1 MVTKRVLLI
10 VMLLLSATGIPCA
23 QTTLNPDVSLIGD
36 VRIYSHDDATRQDE
50 KEKFN
55 IAEPK
60 MELMVSGYINPYAR
74 ADAVVAWEGDENA
87 NVEEIYATILRGL
100 PLGMNVRVGRYKLEF
115 GRLNPVHVH
124 AYSFMERPLPHLL
137 LFGEEGLS
145 DMAVRVSFLLP
156 TGGAYTEVMGAVLKG
171 DVLTKEVEDLPDH
184 IDPGFFGRVATSFAV
199 SDAAELA
206 LGASV
211 LNSVYSIYT
220 TSGPSKAKQLRAWLG
235 GVDVKYK
242 YKPSRYTTLQIE
254 AEGILRSEEQMF
266 TDNLTSYGGYG
277 YVDYRFRKS
286 YNIGGIFG
294 YTRMKHLESFC
305 ELEQAV
311 DNTFD
316 TWRAG
321 LFTGFAPIEET
332 SLVRFGGSWTKPDK
346 SDGYWEVMVQF
357 VFSLGPHQPHNF

>member
-1 MVTKRVLLI
+1 MLARMFLAAALVLLF
-10 VMLLLSATGIPCA
+10 TGLHA

-36 VRIYSHDDATRQDE
+36 IRIFSHNDISRPGE
-50 KEKFN
+50 KEKLN

-124 AYSFMERPLPHLL
+124 AYSFMERPLPHQM

-145 DMAVRVSFLLP
+145 DMTVRVSFLLP
-156 TGGAYTEVMGAVLKG
+156 TGNAYTELMGAVLKG
-171 DVLTKEVEDLPDH
+171 DVLTKEVEDLPEH
-184 IDPGFFGRVATSFAV
+184 IDPGFFGRLATSFAV

-206 LGASV
+206 LGTSV
-211 LNSVYSIYT
+211 LNSVYAMA
-220 TSGPSKAKQLRAWLG
+220 GPDNTKQLRAWLG
-235 GVDVKYK
+235 GVDAKYK
-242 YKPSRYTTLQIE
+242 YKPSRYTTLQVE
-254 AEGILRSEEQMF
+254 AEGILRSEEKEF

-277 YVDYRFRKS
+277 YVDYRFKKS

-294 YTRMKHLESFC
+294 YTRMKHLESQPGVMV
-305 ELEQAV
+305 EHTA
-311 DNTFD
+311 D

-332 SLVRFGGSWTKPDK
+332 SLVRLGGSWTEPDD
-346 SDGYWEVMVQF
+346 SDGYWEIMVQF

>member
-1 MVTKRVLLI
+1 MVTKRALLI
-10 VMLLLSATGIPCA
+10 VILLLSVTGIPCA

-36 VRIYSHDDATRQDE
+36 VRIFSHDDATRQDE

-171 DVLTKEVEDLPDH
+171 DVLTKEVEDLPEH

-206 LGASV
+206 LGTSV
-211 LNSVYSIYT
+211 LNSVYAVA
-220 TSGPSKAKQLRAWLG
+220 GPGNSEQLRAWLG
-235 GVDVKYK
+235 GVDAKYK

-254 AEGILRSEEQMF
+254 AEGIIRTEEKEYV
-266 TDNLTSYGGYG
+266 DNYTSYGGYG
-277 YVDYRFRKS
+277 YIDYRFKRS
-286 YNIGGIFG
+286 YNIGGILS
-294 YTRMKHLESFC
+294 YTHMK
-305 ELEQAV
+305 ELMSLPGSTLQYPS
-311 DNTFD
+311 DI
-316 TWRAG
+316 WRAG

-332 SLVRFGGSWTKPDK
+332 SLVRLGGSWTKQDRRN
-346 SDGYWEVMVQF
+346 GYWGVMVQF